1 MAEAPRTNLLPT
13 TDRERTVQD
22 TQRTNFTKEA
32 YDKEAEQLGLH
43 VTNAVPLTAYQK
55 QLLDTIR
62 AIDANPV
69 NAQAHVKCRLFRT
82 ANTSIQIVISLSH
95 MILDSQQIIFLVLEL
110 QVNEF

>member
-43 VTNAVPLTAYQK
+43 VTNAVPLSRINRVAGQ
-55 QLLDTIR
+55 R
-62 AIDANPV
+62 GAA
-69 NAQAHVKCRLFRT
+69 
-82 ANTSIQIVISLSH
+82 
-95 MILDSQQIIFLVLEL
+95 LED
-110 QVNEF
+110 